1 MHTHH
6 CLFTPA
12 LASPC
17 RPLYPKDP
25 REAVQKTG
33 ASVIMLCNHRLAHL
47 HAANKP
53 GIPIAC
59 CPTSILFRC
68 IFCVCCCRLS
78 QRCCLRG
85 LWQRAPPSRSRLPS
99 LTPRALQTLT
109 TAPSSWNSG
118 VQLCA
123 TVSTHFGMSSCHLS
137 TRLCHWVLM
146 PAPFELES
154 GCAAGPMHSCHNVTV
169 NRETSETN
177 TV

>member
-25 REAVQKTG
+25 REAVQKLG
-33 ASVIMLCNHRLAHL
+33 ASVIMLCNYRLAHL

-53 GIPIAC
+53 GIPVAC
-59 CPTSILFRC
+59 CPTSHLVSLHFLCLLLQAQPEVLFEGT
-68 IFCVCCCRLS
+68 VAE
-78 QRCCLRG
+78 G
-85 LWQRAPPSRSRLPS
+85 APFKVQAAITDPSGF
-99 LTPRALQTLT
+99 ADFDD
-109 TAPSSWNSG
+109 APIE
-118 VQLCA
+118 LEFRCA
-123 TVSTHFGMSSCHLS
+123 TVSTHFGVSSRHLS
-137 TRLCHWVLM
+137 TRWCHWVLM
-146 PAPFELES
+146 SAPFELES